1 MARTVREASLANRAA
16 RFRHAVCGKPY
27 WRVLDQGLHLGYRRR
42 ATGGSWI
49 ARRRLDSGQYRESV
63 IALADDL
70 QDADGAEVLDFSQ
83 AQAAARRWW
92 LDEQRSEQGLGRAR
106 RGPYTVKQA
115 CDDYLEDYRR
125 RGGRAVDTIGY
136 AFGGHVLPNL
146 GPIAVSKLTARQ
158 LQDWHRSLAEMPR
171 RLRTRPGAPQR
182 YAKFDVNDPE
192 AVRVRR
198 ATANRV
204 LTYLKTA
211 LNLAWRNGL
220 VPLDDAWRR
229 VAPFRNADAPVIR
242 YLTIDEITRL
252 LNASQGGFR
261 DLVHAGLLTGCRY
274 GELCRLKVADYNAE
288 VGTVTVRIGKGGKA
302 RHVTLAEEGTELF
315 ERLAAGQSA
324 QDWILRREDGSPWG
338 KSQQKRL
345 MDAACSQ
352 ASISPRVSFH
362 VLRHTHASHLA
373 MAGVPMAFIA
383 HQLGHADTRMTER
396 HYAHLA
402 PNHVAQAIRKGFP
415 RLTPARAPVVVPL
428 RVGQAG

>member
-1 MARTVREASLANRAA
+1 
-16 RFRHAVCGKPY
+16 
-27 WRVLDQGLHLGYRRR
+27 
-42 ATGGSWI
+42 
-49 ARRRLDSGQYRESV
+49 
-63 IALADDL
+63 
-70 QDADGAEVLDFSQ
+70 
-83 AQAAARRWW
+83 
-92 LDEQRSEQGLGRAR
+92 
-106 RGPYTVKQA
+106 
-115 CDDYLEDYRR
+115 
-125 RGGRAVDTIGY
+125 
-136 AFGGHVLPNL
+136 
-146 GPIAVSKLTARQ
+146 
-158 LQDWHRSLAEMPR
+158 
-171 RLRTRPGAPQR
+171 
-182 YAKFDVNDPE
+182 VNDPE

-352 ASISPRVSFH
+352 AGISPRVSFH
-362 VLRHTHASHLA
+362 VLRHTHASLA